1 VQPFY
6 LESITVGA
14 DCAVLRIGGEV
25 DVYTAPQLRERVI
38 QLLAN
43 GERHIIA
50 DLREVDFL
58 DSTGLGAPVGSLKR
72 LREQDGSLKL
82 VTAADRILTIL
93 RLTGLVRVFTLHS
106 SFPEAIAGDQH
117 WQAALAREGRS
128 TTAAPGN
135 GAANT
140 NCCKPAACPA
150 IPPHQARKPT
160 AITASR
166 TSRHARLQRAG
177 AIARKPARGY
187 RAERQEPCVT
197 VRDRVRDPVTSLNR
211 CPAQARH
218 DMSPQAAN
226 GSANGKPE
234 KPGM

>member
-6 LESITVGA
+6 LESITAGA

-58 DSTGLGAPVGSLKR
+58 DSTGLGALVGSLKR

-82 VTAADRILTIL
+82 VTAAGKILTIF
-93 RLTGLVRVFTLHS
+93 RLTVLVRVFTLHS
-106 SFPEAIAGDQH
+106 SFPEAIANDQR

-128 TTAAPGN
+128 TWEW
-135 GAANT
+135 
-140 NCCKPAACPA
+140 CRE
-150 IPPHQARKPT
+150 HQ
-160 AITASR
+160 
-166 TSRHARLQRAG
+166 L
-177 AIARKPARGY
+177 
-187 RAERQEPCVT
+187 
-197 VRDRVRDPVTSLNR
+197 L
-211 CPAQARH
+211 
-218 DMSPQAAN
+218 
-226 GSANGKPE
+226 
-234 KPGM
+234 